1 MKFPKLSP
9 CLLHK
14 QEKSDILL
22 IIGAD
27 TIVILDGKIL
37 GKPNGYDGAF
47 EMLKSL
53 SGKTHHVVTAIAV
66 INSFY
71 RRFFVY
77 KICEL
82 KL

>member
-27 TIVILDGKIL
+27 IYILICGDAPDIYKEIEV
-37 GKPNGYDGAF
+37 AF
-47 EMLKSL
+47 FISIHPDVQEQRKDDERE
-53 SGKTHHVVTAIAV
+53 G
-66 INSFY
+66 
-71 RRFFVY
+71 RR
-77 KICEL
+77 KGDIS
-82 KL
+82 

>member
-27 TIVILDGKIL
+27 TYILICGDAPDIYKEIEVAFFISRTADMSGMKETGGK
-37 GKPNGYDGAF
+37 
-47 EMLKSL
+47 E
-53 SGKTHHVVTAIAV
+53 KTPKEPIT
-66 INSFY
+66 
-71 RRFFVY
+71 
-77 KICEL
+77 
-82 KL
+82 